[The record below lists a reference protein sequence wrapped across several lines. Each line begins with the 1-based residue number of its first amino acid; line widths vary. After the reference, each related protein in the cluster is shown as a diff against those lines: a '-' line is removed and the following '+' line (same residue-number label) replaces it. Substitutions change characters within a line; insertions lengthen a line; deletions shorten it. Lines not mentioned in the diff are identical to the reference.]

1 MWGMMDSELK
11 YIKGG
16 VQISGTIINAAVRLF
31 NLALELG
38 RTIGSSIRWKEENRV
53 CPIID

>member
-1 MWGMMDSELK
+1 MMDSELK

-38 RTIGSSIRWKEENRV
+38 RTIGSSIRRKEENRV
-53 CPIID
+53 CRIID

>member
-1 MWGMMDSELK
+1 MISTELK

-16 VQISGTIINAAVRLF
+16 TKISGTIINAAVRLF

-38 RTIGSSIRWKEENRV
+38 RTIGSSIRRNDENRI